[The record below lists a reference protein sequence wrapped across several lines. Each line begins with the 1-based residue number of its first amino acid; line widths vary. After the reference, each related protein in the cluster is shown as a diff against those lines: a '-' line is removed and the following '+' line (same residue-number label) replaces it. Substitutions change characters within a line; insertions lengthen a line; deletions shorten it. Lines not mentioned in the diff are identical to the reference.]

1 MPSEEQHPL
10 EGETMSSG
18 QTSGK
23 RKLSLR
29 KQTLRALTARQL
41 AQVAGGTGYFDP
53 GDGDSYYDDTSQ
65 TQGPGAYSGP
75 TNCGCC

>member
-1 MPSEEQHPL
+1 
-10 EGETMSSG
+10 MSSR
-18 QTSGK
+18 QTSGR

-41 AQVAGGTGYFDP
+41 AQVVGGTGDFDP
-53 GDGDSYYDDTSQ
+53 GGGGGGYYDDTSQ
-65 TQGPGAYSGP
+65 SQGPGAYSGP